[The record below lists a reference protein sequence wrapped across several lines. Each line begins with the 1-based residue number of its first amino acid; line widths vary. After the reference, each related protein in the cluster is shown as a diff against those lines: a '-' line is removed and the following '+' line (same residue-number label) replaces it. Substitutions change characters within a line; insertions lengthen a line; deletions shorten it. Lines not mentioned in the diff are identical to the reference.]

1 MSEYSERARSSTA
14 GDGSD
19 GVRIGTAGVVAAIW
33 CELFEVPRVDPHD
46 DFFALG
52 GHSMLAV
59 RMASRLRTELG
70 LRVPVRTIL
79 ENPTLDGLSQL
90 LAEAVDSATDP
101 AGDRTR
107 P

>member
-1 MSEYSERARSSTA
+1 VSEHSERVKSSTA
-14 GDGSD
+14 EDESD
-19 GVRIGTAGVVAAIW
+19 GVRTGTAGVVAAVW

-79 ENPTLDGLSQL
+79 ENPTVDGLSQL
-90 LAEAVDSATDP
+90 LAEAVESATDS
-101 AGDRTR
+101 AGN
-107 P
+107 

>member
-1 MSEYSERARSSTA
+1 MSASEERAGTAWDESS
-14 GDGSD
+14 
-19 GVRIGTAGVVAAIW
+19 GVRARTAAVVAAVW
-33 CELFEVPRVDPHD
+33 CELFGVVRVDPDD

-79 ENPTLDGLSQL
+79 ENPTVDALSRL
-90 LAEAVDSATDP
+90 LAEAVESATDP
-101 AGDRTR
+101 AGS
-107 P
+107 

>member
-1 MSEYSERARSSTA
+1 MSDYSERAGSSTA
-14 GDGSD
+14 GDESG
-19 GVRIGTAGVVAAIW
+19 GVRTGTAGVVAAIW

-79 ENPTLDGLSQL
+79 ENPTVAGLSQML
-90 LAEAVDSATDP
+90 DEAVGSATDQ
-101 AGDRTR
+101 AGN
-107 P
+107 

>member
-1 MSEYSERARSSTA
+1 VSAYDERAVSSTA

-19 GVRIGTAGVVAAIW
+19 GVRTGTAAVVAAVW
-33 CELFEVPRVDPHD
+33 CELFGVPRVGPGD

-79 ENPTLDGLSQL
+79 ENPTVDGLSQL
-90 LAEAVDSATDP
+90 LAEAGGSATDS
-101 AGDRTR
+101 AG
-107 P
+107 

>member
-1 MSEYSERARSSTA
+1 VSASEERAVTVEDESS
-14 GDGSD
+14 
-19 GVRIGTAGVVAAIW
+19 GVRTGTAAVVAAVW
-33 CELFEVPRVDPHD
+33 CELFGVPRVDPDD

-79 ENPTLDGLSQL
+79 ENPTVDALSQL
-90 LAEAVDSATDP
+90 LAEAVESATDP
-101 AGDRTR
+101 AGS
-107 P
+107 

>member
-1 MSEYSERARSSTA
+1 MSEYSERAENSTA
-14 GDGSD
+14 ADESD
-19 GVRIGTAGVVAAIW
+19 GARTGTAGVVAAVW
-33 CELFEVPRVDPHD
+33 CELFEVPRIDPHD

-79 ENPTLDGLSQL
+79 ENPTVDGLSRL
-90 LAEAVDSATDP
+90 LAEAAESATDS
-101 AGDRTR
+101 AGD
-107 P
+107 

>member
-1 MSEYSERARSSTA
+1 MSEYSERAETSTA
-14 GDGSD
+14 EDESAD
-19 GVRIGTAGVVAAIW
+19 VRTGTAGVVAAIW

-70 LRVPVRTIL
+70 FRVPVRTIL
-79 ENPTLDGLSQL
+79 ENPTVDGLSHL
-90 LAEAVDSATDP
+90 LAEAAESARD
-101 AGDRTR
+101 GNDQKRS
-107 P
+107 